1 MFQTNRTFGD
11 TKWFYFEV
19 KMNSTRMVLHHIADS
34 GIVSEGRNVH
44 LETTFSTSRQTT
56 LNWKYSK
63 DVHMTST
70 ALSILTVFPLQKSS
84 PRINYTEKLS

>member
-1 MFQTNRTFGD
+1 MFYDNTFYWGHNRYWPFYYAYMDMFQTNRTFGD

-56 LNWKYSK
+56 LN
-63 DVHMTST
+63 
-70 ALSILTVFPLQKSS
+70 
-84 PRINYTEKLS
+84 

>member
-1 MFQTNRTFGD
+1 MFYDNTFYWAHSRYWPFYYAYMDMFQTNRTFGD

-56 LNWKYSK
+56 LN
-63 DVHMTST
+63 
-70 ALSILTVFPLQKSS
+70 
-84 PRINYTEKLS
+84 